1 MNQLSIEQLKGLT
14 KPVKPFLWKKYDLT
28 VVGDGYTEEGKRIHL
43 VRESVGQERVELA
56 NAIVIGDC

>member
-1 MNQLSIEQLKGLT
+1 MNHLSIEQLKELT

-43 VRESVGQERVELA
+43 VRESLSQERVELA